1 MLMQYILP
9 IIMTILND
17 QLFSSLANHLMNLSR
32 SVLAVVWWQL
42 TRADKVCEWWIW
54 IWIGLQFP
62 WGKGNFKFPH
72 IFMLLIWLEGTYC
85 FRLYNND
92 EIFLQNLFNKLK
104 FRILP
109 EPERA
114 LRNNENFCGWNIIL
128 YKGWNRNLW

>member
-1 MLMQYILP
+1 
-9 IIMTILND
+9 
-17 QLFSSLANHLMNLSR
+17 
-32 SVLAVVWWQL
+32 
-42 TRADKVCEWWIW
+42 
-54 IWIGLQFP
+54 
-62 WGKGNFKFPH
+62 
-72 IFMLLIWLEGTYC
+72 MLLIWLEGTIGTYC

-128 YKGWNRNLW
+128 YKGWNRNLR